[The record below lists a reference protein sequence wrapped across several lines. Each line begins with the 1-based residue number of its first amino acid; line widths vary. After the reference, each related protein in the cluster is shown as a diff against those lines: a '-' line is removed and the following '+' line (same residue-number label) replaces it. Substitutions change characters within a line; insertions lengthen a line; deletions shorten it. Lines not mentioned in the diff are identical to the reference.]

1 MRNLTKNQF
10 LYIVGFLFCFLIGIH
25 AFVFWPVSTSQK
37 QRAAVLLESIDYY
50 LVSNGFDTLYFS
62 SVDTIQGFSKLS
74 FSLEDCVQRSLDVGF
89 FISRAGKIKLQKNA
103 FYSPYDSAYFCSN
116 DDLILEKSNNYLL
129 GKCQVLNKQI
139 KELEYYVQTHMHADD
154 GFEEMKS
161 LYAECLAKLD
171 YLDSLSNTI
180 EKFVQASSFLKWQR
194 VQKVFAYYSP
204 EGRRRKYTCGP
215 VVYKK
220 NKAETQL
227 IENGLPVNAKSIIN
241 PLFRVSDLS
250 CETDSFTKGSVSS
263 ELFGYVGKLKSES
276 FEYSGEIQFNMPNGM
291 GICIYN
297 DGSISQGLW
306 KNGLLHGSG
315 WFKDKDDAVYSG
327 DWEEGYLMG
336 GNVVYP
342 DGSSYNGAFWDNKIF
357 DGAGERFYADG
368 SIYYGSWADGQRQDF
383 GMYVDADGTVQCG
396 SWKDDKF
403 EGERLLYTADRVYGI
418 DIARYQHINRYR
430 KACNISWKYLR
441 IKSLGTRSEKRISG
455 IVSYP
460 ISFVYIKATEGATV
474 LNSYFK
480 SDYQQA
486 RNHGIHVGAYHFFSS
501 APVEEQLA
509 WFFKNT
515 IYKKGDLPPVLDLE
529 PTDSYIKDRWGNDEI
544 MFEQVL
550 KWLKTV
556 EAKFGV
562 KPLLYVNQMFI
573 RNHLSKASEEIQSYD
588 LWVARYGEFKP
599 YSHMIY
605 WQISPDGKVS
615 GIQSDVD
622 INVFNGSKERFEE
635 YLKTFN

>member
-1 MRNLTKNQF
+1 MRNLTKNHF
-10 LYIVGFLFCFLIGIH
+10 LAIVGFLFSLLIGIH
-25 AFVFWPVSTSQK
+25 AYVFWPVSISQK
-37 QRAAVLLESIDYY
+37 QRAAVLLESMDYY
-50 LVSNGFDTLYFS
+50 FVTDGNDTLFFS
-62 SVDTIQGFSKLS
+62 SIDTIQGLTRLS
-74 FSLEDCVQRSLDVGF
+74 FSLEDRVNRSLDVGF
-89 FISRAGKIKLQKNA
+89 FVSRSGKIYASKDA
-103 FYSPYDSAYFCSN
+103 FYSPYDSVFFYSKG
-116 DDLILEKSNNYLL
+116 DSILEKSNAYVLS
-129 GKCQVLNKQI
+129 KYQVLEKQI
-139 KELEYYVQTHMHADD
+139 KELDYYVKTHMHDDD

-161 LYAECLAKLD
+161 LYAECLAKLY
-171 YLDSLSNTI
+171 YLKIMSKTI
-180 EKFVQASSFLKWQR
+180 ERFTQASTILKWQR
-194 VQKVFAYYSP
+194 NQKVSAYYSP
-204 EGRRRKYTCGP
+204 EGSRRRYVCGP
-215 VVYKK
+215 MVYKK
-220 NKAETQL
+220 NRTETQL
-227 IENGLPVNAKSIIN
+227 LEKSLPVNAISIIN
-241 PLFRVSDLS
+241 PLFRVLDLRVK
-250 CETDSFTKGSVSS
+250 TDSLTQDSVSS
-263 ELFGYVGKLKSES
+263 ELLRYVGKLKGKT
-276 FEYSGEIQFNMPNGM
+276 FEYSGEIQSNMPNGM
-291 GICIYN
+291 GICVYDN
-297 DGSISQGLW
+297 GCVSQGIW
-306 KNGLLHGSG
+306 RDGLLHGSG
-315 WFKDKDDAVYSG
+315 WFKDVDDAVYSG

-336 GNVVYP
+336 GSAVYP
-342 DGSSYNGAFWDNKIF
+342 DGSTYNGAFWDNKIF

-368 SIYYGSWADGQRQDF
+368 SIYYGSWADGMRQDF
-383 GMYVDADGTVQCG
+383 GMYVAADGTVQCG

-418 DIARYQHINRYR
+418 DIARYQHLNRNR
-430 KACNISWKYLR
+430 RACNISWKYLR

-474 LNSYFK
+474 LNRYFK

-486 RNHGIHVGAYHFFSS
+486 RIRGIHVGAYHFFSS

-529 PTDSYIKDRWGNDEI
+529 PTDSYINNRWGSDEV

-550 KWLKTV
+550 KWLKAV
-556 EAKFGV
+556 EAKYGV

-573 RNHLSKASEEIQSYD
+573 KNHLSKASEEVQSYD